1 MIVIDAWLSFFVAAV
16 PDWVDNER
24 LGDDSGRILVPNMT
38 CTLRAAEHNGA
49 KTSEK
54 FLSKRECFI
63 CRFQASYCAI
73 PPSRVEKWTLYRPL
87 ACLSRY
93 TFWESKGIVL
103 LLASTMEAFLPGT
116 AFADDCLLMKS
127 VPMSSSQPC
136 NVPLGLLAT
145 MVYPPLRR
153 W

>member
-1 MIVIDAWLSFFVAAV
+1 MIVIGAWLSFFVAGV

-24 LGDDSGRILVPNMT
+24 LDDDSGRILVPNMT
-38 CTLRAAEHNGA
+38 CTLRAE
-49 KTSEK
+49 KLLQK
-54 FLSKRECFI
+54 FLSSRECFI

-73 PPSRVEKWTLYRPL
+73 APSRVEKWTLYRPL

-103 LLASTMEAFLPGT
+103 LLASTMEAFLRGT

-127 VPMSSSQPC
+127 VPMPSSQPC
-136 NVPLGLLAT
+136 NV
-145 MVYPPLRR
+145 R
-153 W
+153 WAY